1 VRVGLPRDANF
12 TYNWIPLVFNQR
24 TIAGSVVTGSVRT
37 NSLLAM
43 AADNWDLLQDTD
55 DWKIEVVPFDKVN
68 EAMNNLKD
76 RKNKGYRYVLEW

>member
-1 VRVGLPRDANF
+1 
-12 TYNWIPLVFNQR
+12 
-24 TIAGSVVTGSVRT
+24 
-37 NSLLAM
+37 M

-68 EAMNNLKD
+68 EAMNSLKD